1 LGHEYFFK
9 GGFSM
14 KKSRFIWRAFL
25 PVFAGAILALVLV
38 SCNGEGEH
46 PKGEHPEHP
55 TSEGTQSEHPEHPK

>member
-1 LGHEYFFK
+1 
-9 GGFSM
+9 M

-46 PKGEHPEHP
+46 PEHP

>member
-1 LGHEYFFK
+1 
-9 GGFSM
+9 M

-55 TSEGTQSEHPEHPK
+55 TSEGTKSEHPEHPK